1 MRTQEEVGNA
11 GRATIADSIL
21 RRLNAETVLLGFIF
35 APPSMSGRIFAARHR
50 LGNESSGLGLL
61 ESIIDA
67 SSDSIEMI
75 GADAASYGV
84 DVEIFEL
91 CGPILCKAPFDT
103 KAGCDS
109 WPPF

>member
-1 MRTQEEVGNA
+1 MLEG
-11 GRATIADSIL
+11 ATIADSIAP
-21 RRLNAETVLLGFIF
+21 RPTAETVLLRFIF
-35 APPSMSGRIFAARHR
+35 AFLIE
-50 LGNESSGLGLL
+50 LGLAVKMRPAIAKKATCPEGLGLGSQL

-67 SSDSIEMI
+67 SSGSIEMI
-75 GADAASYGV
+75 GADAASDGV